1 MTTKYVALLRGVN
14 VAGTN
19 KVKMDELRRLFA
31 DLGHTEVGTYLQS
44 GNVVFAAAP
53 AGTGRGDDRTGLAA
67 SIEKAITQR
76 MGLTVTVLLRTR
88 AELEKVLAA
97 NPYLDRENDPAKLPV
112 TFLAEAPDAGRA
124 AALSVPAGET
134 AVFTLVD
141 QEVYLHCP
149 DGYGRTKLNNAFLER
164 KLGVAATT
172 RNWKSVGALHEL
184 LGG

>member
-1 MTTKYVALLRGVN
+1 MTAKYVALLRGVN

-44 GNVVFAAAP
+44 GNVVFADDAP
-53 AGTGRGDDRTGLAA
+53 GDDRTGLAA
-67 SIEKAITQR
+67 GIEKAIADR

-97 NPYLDRENDPAKLPV
+97 NPYLDRETDPAKLPV
-112 TFLAEAPDAGRA
+112 TFLAEAPDPERA
-124 AALSVPAGET
+124 AALSIPAGET
-134 AVFTLVD
+134 GVFTLIGR
-141 QEVYLHCP
+141 EVYLHTP

>member
-1 MTTKYVALLRGVN
+1 MTAKYVALLRGVN

-53 AGTGRGDDRTGLAA
+53 ADADDRAGLAA
-67 SIEKAITQR
+67 GIEKAIADTL
-76 MGLTVTVLLRTR
+76 GLTVTVLLRTR
-88 AELEKVLAA
+88 PELEKVLAA
-97 NPYLDRENDPAKLPV
+97 NPYLDRETDPAKLPV
-112 TFLAEAPDAGRA
+112 TFLAEAPDPERA
-124 AALSVPAGET
+124 AALSIPAGET
-134 AVFTLVD
+134 GVFTLIGR
-141 QEVYLHCP
+141 EVYLHTP

>member
-1 MTTKYVALLRGVN
+1 MTAKYVALLRGVN

-44 GNVVFAAAP
+44 GNVVFAAASNG
-53 AGTGRGDDRTGLAA
+53 ADDRAGLAA
-67 SIEKAITQR
+67 DIEKAIADR

-88 AELEKVLAA
+88 PELEKVLAA
-97 NPYLDRENDPAKLPV
+97 NPYLDRETDPAKLPV
-112 TFLAEAPDAGRA
+112 TFLAEAPDPERA

-134 AVFTLVD
+134 GVFTIIGR
-141 QEVYLHCP
+141 EVYLHTP

>member
-1 MTTKYVALLRGVN
+1 MTAKYVALLRGVN

-31 DLGHTEVGTYLQS
+31 DLGHTEVSTYLQS
-44 GNVVFAAAP
+44 GNVVFAPAA
-53 AGTGRGDDRTGLAA
+53 ADADDRTRLATG
-67 SIEKAITQR
+67 IEKAIADR

-88 AELEKVLAA
+88 SELEKVLAA
-97 NPYLDRENDPAKLPV
+97 NPYLDRETDPAKLPV
-112 TFLAEAPDAGRA
+112 TFLAEAPDPSRA
-124 AALSVPAGET
+124 AALSSPAGET
-134 AVFTLVD
+134 AVFTLID
-141 QEVYLHCP
+141 HEVYLHCP

-184 LGG
+184 LGD